1 MNAQP
6 AAYGKV
12 DTAQW
17 ARGKQVSV
25 SRGRA
30 HWALLAC
37 ALWLLGFDIVP
48 LAHLVF
54 HDALEE
60 HHHGH
65 HHEQAHPRD
74 HEEKDR
80 SPAEHGEG
88 SVAHRDLAA
97 NAPAPGVPEV
107 LEALLAWA
115 APPLSFQDERP
126 TDRQPRT
133 IRARAP
139 PTVAA

>member
-1 MNAQP
+1 M
-6 AAYGKV
+6 
-12 DTAQW
+12 
-17 ARGKQVSV
+17 

-30 HWALLAC
+30 HWGVLAC
-37 ALWLLGFDIVP
+37 ALWLLGFDVIP
-48 LAHLVF
+48 LVHLVF
-54 HDALEE
+54 HDALEK

-65 HHEQAHPRD
+65 PQEHAHPND

-97 NAPAPGVPEV
+97 NAPSPGVPEV
-107 LEALLAWA
+107 LEALLAWS
-115 APPLSFQDERP
+115 PPALPSRDERP

-139 PTVAA
+139 PRVAA

>member
-1 MNAQP
+1 M
-6 AAYGKV
+6 
-12 DTAQW
+12 
-17 ARGKQVSV
+17 SV

-48 LAHLVF
+48 LAHLVL

-60 HHHGH
+60 HHHEH
-65 HHEQAHPRD
+65 AHPRD

-115 APPLSFQDERP
+115 APPLSFPDERP
-126 TDRQPRT
+126 TDQQPRT

>member
-1 MNAQP
+1 M
-6 AAYGKV
+6 
-12 DTAQW
+12 
-17 ARGKQVSV
+17 R
-25 SRGRA
+25 SRSTITGTITSTR
-30 HWALLAC
+30 
-37 ALWLLGFDIVP
+37 I
-48 LAHLVF
+48 
-54 HDALEE
+54 
-60 HHHGH
+60 HG
-65 HHEQAHPRD
+65 D

-115 APPLSFQDERP
+115 APPLSFPDERP

>member
-1 MNAQP
+1 M
-6 AAYGKV
+6 
-12 DTAQW
+12 
-17 ARGKQVSV
+17 SV

-48 LAHLVF
+48 LAHLVL

-60 HHHGH
+60 HHHEH
-65 HHEQAHPRD
+65 AHPRD

-115 APPLSFQDERP
+115 APSLSFPDERP
-126 TDRQPRT
+126 TDQQPRT